1 MMQLLPQSLFS
12 RMVLILLGGL
22 ILVQS
27 ISVVFHFRER
37 DRLLFRSISMESAQ
51 RISDTLRLLNS
62 LAPADRHKFV
72 ATLNSP
78 TLRIS
83 LDAPRSSLPRQN
95 LDSANQAASFGMLLR
110 DLLGEYPP
118 ITVTVSEME
127 WPERQHEVNSPHLA
141 SSIHPQK
148 ITAFAVETR
157 LLDGSTVS
165 FDALPTGPAFPMP
178 PRPLFNLLILLA
190 AVIVLSL
197 LAVRLAT
204 RPLNTLASAAEKLGN
219 DINSP
224 PLLETGP
231 TEVRRAAHAFNTMQ
245 SRLANYIQER
255 TRILAAMSHDL
266 KTPITRLRL
275 RAELLEDDDL
285 RAKFTKDLEEMESL
299 VAATLDFMRGV
310 DNPETVQPVDI
321 MALLESLQAD
331 AAEIGHEVR
340 LQGIVAQPY
349 PCKPTALKRCLS
361 NLIDNAIKYG
371 KSATVIVNDGDKQLQ
386 IHILDHGQ
394 GIPEA
399 ELERVFEPF
408 YRLEN
413 SRSRDTGG
421 TGLGLGI
428 ARNIAQMHGGEL
440 VLKNQAGGGL
450 EVILALPK
458 SFPRGS
464 MATKIGAASNIQAKK
479 AKM

>member
-1 MMQLLPQSLFS
+1 MMRLLPQSLFS

-37 DRLLFRSISMESAQ
+37 DRLLFRANNMKSAQ
-51 RISDTLRLLNS
+51 RIADTLQLLNS
-62 LAPADRHKFV
+62 LPPADRHKFV

-83 LDAPRSSLPRQN
+83 LDAPLSSQPRQN
-95 LDSANQAASFGMLLR
+95 PDSVNLAAGFSILLR
-110 DLLGEYPP
+110 NLLGESLP
-118 ITVTVSEME
+118 IAVTVSEKE
-127 WPERQHEVNSPHLA
+127 WSAGQHEAQAPRHA
-141 SSIHPQK
+141 SSIPPQQN
-148 ITAFAVETR
+148 IPFIVRTQLR
-157 LLDGSTVS
+157 DGTTVS
-165 FDALPTGPAFPMP
+165 FDALPTGEAFPMP

-245 SRLANYIQER
+245 SRLASYIQER

-285 RAKFTKDLEEMESL
+285 RTKFTNDLEEMESL

-310 DNPETVQPVDI
+310 DNPEPVQPVDI

-331 AAEIGHEVR
+331 AAEIGQEVR
-340 LQGIVAQPY
+340 LEGIAAQPY
-349 PCKPTALKRCLS
+349 PCKPAALKRCLG
-361 NLIDNAIKYG
+361 NLIDNAVKYG
-371 KSATVIVNDGDKQLQ
+371 KSATVMVNDHDKQLQ
-386 IHILDHGQ
+386 IHILDHGP

-428 ARNIAQMHGGEL
+428 ARNIAQMHGGDL
-440 VLKNQAGGGL
+440 LLRNRQGGGL
-450 EVILALPK
+450 EALLTL
-458 SFPRGS
+458 PRRP
-464 MATKIGAASNIQAKK
+464 
-479 AKM
+479 

>member
-1 MMQLLPQSLFS
+1 MMRFLPQSLFS

-27 ISVVFHFRER
+27 ISVTFHLRER
-37 DRLLFRSISMESAQ
+37 DRLLFRSNSMESAQ
-51 RISDTLRLLNS
+51 RIADTLRLLNS
-62 LAPADRHKFV
+62 LASADRHKFV

-83 LDAPRSSLPRQN
+83 LGAPRSSTPHQN
-95 LDSANQAASFGMLLR
+95 PDSANQAASFIMLLR
-110 DLLGEYPP
+110 DLLGEIPA
-118 ITVTVSEME
+118 IEATVSEMG
-127 WPERQHEVNSPHLA
+127 WPARQNEGNA
-141 SSIHPQK
+141 FSSAMNIYPQQK
-148 ITAFAVETR
+148 VVFTVWTR
-157 LLDGSTVS
+157 LQDGTTVS
-165 FDALPTGPAFPMP
+165 VDALPSGGAFPTP
-178 PRPLFNLLILLA
+178 PRLLFNLLILLA
-190 AVIVLSL
+190 AVIFLSL

-224 PLLETGP
+224 PLIETGP

-245 SRLANYIQER
+245 SRLVSYIQER

-285 RAKFTKDLEEMESL
+285 RSKFTKDLEEMESL

-310 DNPETVQPVDI
+310 GNPEPVQPVDV
-321 MALLESLQAD
+321 MALLESIQAD
-331 AAEIGHEVR
+331 AAEIGQEVR
-340 LQGIVAQPY
+340 LEGIAARPY
-349 PCKPTALKRCLS
+349 PCKPAALKRCLG
-361 NLIDNAIKYG
+361 NLIDNAVKYG
-371 KSATVIVNDGDKQLQ
+371 KSATVIVNDHDKQLQ
-386 IHILDHGQ
+386 IHILDQGQ

-408 YRLEN
+408 YRLES

-428 ARNIAQMHGGEL
+428 ARNIAQMHGGDL
-440 VLKNQAGGGL
+440 LLRNRPYSGL
-450 EVILALPK
+450 EAILTLPRR
-458 SFPRGS
+458 P
-464 MATKIGAASNIQAKK
+464 
-479 AKM
+479 

>member
-1 MMQLLPQSLFS
+1 MMRFLPQSLFS

-27 ISVVFHFRER
+27 ISVTFHLRER
-37 DRLLFRSISMESAQ
+37 DRLLFRSNSMESAQ
-51 RISDTLRLLNS
+51 RIADTIRLLNS
-62 LAPADRHKFV
+62 LAPADRHKLV
-72 ATLNSP
+72 TALNSS

-83 LDAPRSSLPRQN
+83 LGVSSSSQSHQN
-95 LDSANQAASFGMLLR
+95 PDSANQAASFNVLLR
-110 DLLGEYPP
+110 DLLGENLP
-118 ITVTVSEME
+118 IEVTVSEMG
-127 WPERQHEVNSPHLA
+127 WSTRQHEDNA
-141 SSIHPQK
+141 SRPAINIYPQQR
-148 ITAFAVETR
+148 TVFTVWVR
-157 LLDGSTVS
+157 LQDGETVS
-165 FDALPTGPAFPMP
+165 VDALPSGGAFPTP
-178 PRPLFNLLILLA
+178 PRLLFNLLILLA
-190 AVIVLSL
+190 AVIFLSL

-219 DINSP
+219 NINSP
-224 PLLETGP
+224 PLVETGP

-245 SRLANYIQER
+245 SRLASYIQER

-285 RAKFTKDLEEMESL
+285 RTKFAKDLEEMEYM

-310 DNPETVQPVDI
+310 DNPEPVQPVDI

-331 AAEIGHEVR
+331 AAEIGQEVR
-340 LQGIVAQPY
+340 LEGIAARPY
-349 PCKPTALKRCLS
+349 PCKPAAMKRCLG
-361 NLIDNAIKYG
+361 NLIDNAVKYG
-371 KSATVIVNDGDKQLQ
+371 KSSTVIVNDHDKQLQ
-386 IHILDHGQ
+386 IHILDQGQ

-408 YRLEN
+408 YRLES

-440 VLKNQAGGGL
+440 MLRNRPSGGL
-450 EVILALPK
+450 EAILTLPRR
-458 SFPRGS
+458 PV
-464 MATKIGAASNIQAKK
+464 
-479 AKM
+479 